1 MIKWFT
7 RQLSKGFDT
16 DSEQVNRV
24 TARDA
29 TVGFPIML
37 VVAFVLLV
45 PVLPL
50 ILLAELFEF
59 IAALILLIC
68 VFAAPITLF
77 AIVDGRGT
85 VLAWVIFVFSSW
97 VLLGR
102 YVFFPIIKQHP
113 RYKRFVRKFL

>member
-16 DSEQVNRV
+16 DSEHVNSV
-24 TARDA
+24 TERDA
-29 TVGFPIML
+29 KVGFPIML
-37 VVAFVLLV
+37 IVALVLLI

-59 IAALILLIC
+59 IAAVILLIC
-68 VFAAPITLF
+68 VFAAPITLY

-85 VLAWVIFVFSSW
+85 VLAWVIFIFSSW
-97 VLLGR
+97 VLVGR
-102 YVFFPIIKQHP
+102 YVFFPIIKRHP
-113 RYKRFVRKFL
+113 RYQRFVRKFF